1 MTEKLGFVGL
11 GNMGHHMA
19 RRLLEAGHNVVL
31 FDVRSEA
38 LDAFRDNP
46 NATIASSCA
55 EVSKLAKTVLVSLP
69 SPQVVKAVVL
79 GENGLL
85 TGGAFDTYIDL
96 STTGPQVA
104 AEVAAKLSELGVD
117 CLDAPVSGGVPGAAA
132 GTLSIMVSGS
142 KQGYEDHLPIL
153 QVIGK
158 KLFYV
163 GPSVGQ
169 AQTMKLANNYL
180 SAVALAATSEAMVL
194 GVKAGLDPNVMLDV
208 LNVSSGRNS
217 ATLDKF
223 PAAVVNRKF
232 DYGFKSGLMYK
243 DVALCLQEADRM
255 GVTMLVGGNMKE
267 LWKMTKEKLGAD
279 SDTTEIVRIFE
290 ELASVEVREQDQK
303 EYSEV
308 R

>member
-1 MTEKLGFVGL
+1 MADRLGFIGL

-19 RRLLEAGHNVVL
+19 RRLLESGYDVVV

-38 LDAFRDNP
+38 TAPFRRFL
-46 NATIASSCA
+46 NATIASSCT
-55 EVSKLAKTVLVSLP
+55 EVAKVASTILVSLP
-69 SPQVVKAVVL
+69 SPQAVKEVVL
-79 GENGLL
+79 GDNGLL
-85 TGGAFDTYIDL
+85 AGGDFDTYIDL

-104 AEVAAKLSELGVD
+104 EEVATKLSERGVV

-142 KQGYEDHLPIL
+142 KQGYEQHLPVL

-163 GPSVGQ
+163 GPNVGQ

-208 LNVSSGRNS
+208 LNASSGRNS

-223 PAAVVNRKF
+223 PHSVVNRKF
-232 DYGFKSGLMYK
+232 EYGFKSGLMYK

-255 GVTMLVGGNMKE
+255 GVTMWLGTNTKE
-267 LWKMTKEKLGAD
+267 LWKLMKEKFGAD
-279 SDTTEIVRIFE
+279 SDTTEIVKIFE
-290 ELASVEVREQDQK
+290 EWAAVEVSGQK
-303 EYSEV
+303 ECPEV
-308 R
+308 K